1 METQPEPTSSLTF
14 SQFELD
20 SRIKQATQAMGF
32 DHPTEVQAAVIPLA
46 NESKDLW
53 VCAKTGSGKTAA
65 FLIPALQHLLQNCP
79 EDNAAKVLI
88 LAPTRELAKQT
99 HKQCRQLAEFTPIKS
114 GLIIGGEDFKKQSAL
129 FAKSTAIIIAT
140 PGRLIEVIEEG
151 SADFSRLDLLI
162 LDEADRMLDMGFKND
177 LLKIASVCKPERQ
190 TLLFS
195 ATLNPTIKGIAL
207 ALLKEPKKIYLDG
220 IQAEHEDIEQQMLL
234 ADDFEHKKKLLIW
247 LLSHETYEKALVF
260 TNTKIHTDQLRGP
273 LRGQKLRV
281 GSLHGDM
288 DQSERNKTMGFFRDG
303 TIDILVA
310 TDVAARGLDIEGVDL
325 VINFDL
331 ARNGNDYLHR
341 IGRTGRAGRPGL
353 AIALIN
359 STEWNVLA
367 GIERYLQQR
376 LTRRTIKELE
386 GRYKGPKKL
395 KASGKA
401 ASSKNKKAE
410 PKKKESKIKDRHRD
424 RKSIGKRRK
433 PSELKTNG

>member
-1 METQPEPTSSLTF
+1 METQLTQASSLTF
-14 SQFELD
+14 SHFELD
-20 SRIKQATQAMGF
+20 SRLEQATKAMGF

-46 NESKDLW
+46 AEAKDLW

-65 FLIPALQHLLQNCP
+65 FLIPALQHLLQNGPC
-79 EDNAAKVLI
+79 ENAAKILI
-88 LAPTRELAKQT
+88 LAPTRELAKQI
-99 HKQCRQLAEFTPIKS
+99 HKQCRQLAEFTSIKS

-151 SADFSRLDLLI
+151 SADFSGLDLLI

-177 LLKIASVCKPERQ
+177 LLKIASVCNPERQ

-195 ATLNPTIKGIAL
+195 ATLNPTIKGIA
-207 ALLKEPKKIYLDG
+207 AQLLKQPEKIYLDG
-220 IQAEHEDIEQQMLL
+220 IQAQHEDIEQQMLL
-234 ADDFEHKKKLLIW
+234 ADDFEHKQKLLLW
-247 LLSHETYEKALVF
+247 LLTHESYEKALVF
-260 TNTKIHTDQLRGP
+260 TNTKLHADKLRGP

-288 DQSERNKTMGFFRDG
+288 DQSERNKTMGFFQDG

-310 TDVAARGLDIEGVDL
+310 TDVAARGLDIDGVDL
-325 VINFDL
+325 VVNFDL

-376 LTRRTIKELE
+376 LSRRTIKELE

-401 ASSKNKKAE
+401 ASSKSKKTTS
-410 PKKKESKIKDRHRD
+410 KKKESKIKDRHRD
-424 RKSIGKRRK
+424 RKNLGKRRK
-433 PSELKTNG
+433 PSVPENNE